1 MGLDDAAEVLKGL
14 VTYGLYVIGAKDES
28 GSEVNGMT
36 ANWLTQISFDPKLV
50 ALAVENDAH
59 THGLISQGRVFSVNI
74 LEGGEKGNGFE
85 LMEKFTQP
93 QERAHDKLGGVDY
106 YTATTGA
113 PILRD
118 AVAWFECELHDV
130 LPTGD
135 HTLFIGRVVD
145 GGTHREADP
154 LTLKETG
161 WDYGG

>member
-1 MGLDDAAEVLKGL
+1 LDDAAEVLKGL

-28 GSEVNGMT
+28 TGDVNGMT

-59 THGLISQGRVFSVNI
+59 THDLISSGRVFSVNI
-74 LEGGEKGNGFE
+74 LEGGASGNGFE

-93 QERAHDKLGGVDY
+93 QERAGDKLGGTDY
-106 YTATTGA
+106 YTGATGT

-130 LPTGD
+130 FPTGD

-145 GGTHREADP
+145 GGTHREGDP